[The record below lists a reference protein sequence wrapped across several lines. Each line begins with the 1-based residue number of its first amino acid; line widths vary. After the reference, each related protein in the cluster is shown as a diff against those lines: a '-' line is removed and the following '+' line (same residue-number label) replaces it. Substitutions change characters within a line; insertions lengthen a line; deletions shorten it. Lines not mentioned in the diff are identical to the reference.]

1 MNDTELS
8 PQQLAE
14 ACSDAMFSRDGASQ
28 GLGMRIESVAPGRA
42 VLTMTVREDM
52 LQGHGNCHGGFI
64 FALAD
69 SAFAFACNTYDEATV
84 ASGCSIDY
92 LGPGQLGD
100 LLTATAEER
109 SRRGRTGIYDITVR
123 NQHGDEIALFRG
135 RSYKIRGTVRRLS
148 ETTAENH
155 A

>member
-1 MNDTELS
+1 MSEPPLT

-14 ACSDAMFSRDGASQ
+14 ACTDSMFSRDSASH
-28 GLGMRIESVAPGRA
+28 GLGIHIASVAPGRA

-64 FALAD
+64 FILAD
-69 SAFAFACNTYDEATV
+69 SAFAYACNSYDEATV

-92 LGPGQLGD
+92 LGPGKLGD
-100 LLTATAEER
+100 VLSATAEER
-109 SRRGRTGIYDITVR
+109 SRRGRTGIYDITVH
-123 NQHGDEIALFRG
+123 NQHGDEVALFRG
-135 RSYKIRGTVRRLS
+135 RSYKIRGTVRRLEES
-148 ETTAENH
+148 ATGEN